1 MFDILVVDWSL
12 LMCANGHVMMM
23 MMPGVAGGV
32 DKKND
37 EGGMNDWKE
46 CKVTHT

>member
-23 MMPGVAGGV
+23 MMMPGVAGGV

-37 EGGMNDWKE
+37 EGGNE
-46 CKVTHT
+46 